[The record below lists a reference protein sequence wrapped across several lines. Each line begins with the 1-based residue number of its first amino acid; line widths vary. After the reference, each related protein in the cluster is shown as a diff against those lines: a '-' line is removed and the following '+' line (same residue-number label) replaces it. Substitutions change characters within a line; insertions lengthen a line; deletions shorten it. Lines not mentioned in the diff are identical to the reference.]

1 MDIKKYV
8 KVDAKQKKG
17 NSIEREVEGILR
29 QDLKTAELQYAQGN
43 FEQALAS
50 FYTIYRQ
57 SWNYRT
63 VPEVSYGVAKCLVKL
78 KRHQDAIRYLNVARY
93 YNPHF
98 APSYLLSTK
107 VYLYLKQWPLSL
119 DILDVGLDNVPKE
132 DSLYRELLQMKSMV
146 HTKLKGKNIDT
157 KQRVARFKN
166 QQMDIIN
173 VLPAEIV
180 HGIFQYIGKKDTLF
194 ACQVSKSWYR
204 YFSKCPIVWD
214 TLAFKSSRVGDMSSL
229 DRFCQRFK
237 DPWCKRLD
245 LQTDNSHVQQSALK
259 ILKKTGIRSAV
270 EIKLNL
276 TSGCLPLL
284 NEWILQADF
293 MSRLKTIFLRSDQGN
308 LQDWVTVFKCRSLEN
323 FSVVLQQYNVSKNV
337 MKSLADLAD
346 LQQLRKFEL
355 ISPGS
360 RITAGQLSPI
370 IEFISRK
377 MKKLEHLSF
386 AVQGEE
392 FRLPQVIQSL
402 PRLKSLMW
410 HQRIDHRSF
419 TNLVIDSLLSLK
431 TLECLDV
438 GGWFNDR
445 HVEVQ
450 QEQTQRLMQLMSRLF
465 TLRLAHCDY
474 LFLRCFDTLPSNY
487 LTRLQYFS
495 IDGCVNVRANIIV
508 NLVLCSPG
516 LIALS
521 IKDQPDVED
530 GHLKSI
536 VNAAPYLN
544 SITLSRLPQV
554 TSIGAYYLT
563 KLEYVKSVKL
573 IQCDRVTS
581 AAIKDLSTFF
591 TNNLGAS
598 FESKFTV
605 A

>member
-17 NSIEREVEGILR
+17 NSIEREFKFMLR
-29 QDLKTAELQYAQGN
+29 QDLKTAESQYAQGN

-78 KRHQDAIRYLNVARY
+78 KRHQDAVRYLNVARY

-119 DILDVGLDNVPKE
+119 DILDVGLDNVLKE

-166 QQMDIIN
+166 HQMDIIN
-173 VLPAEIV
+173 VFPAEIV
-180 HGIFQYIGKKDTLF
+180 QEIFQYIGKKDTLF
-194 ACQVSKSWYR
+194 ACLVSKSWYK
-204 YFSKCPIVWD
+204 YFSKCPIVWNN
-214 TLAFKSSRVGDMSSL
+214 LALKSSRVGDISSL
-229 DRFCQRFK
+229 DRFFQRFK
-237 DPWCKRLD
+237 DPWLKRLN
-245 LQTDNSHVQQSALK
+245 LQTDNSHVQSSALK
-259 ILKKTGIRSAV
+259 LLKKTGIRSV
-270 EIKLNL
+270 VDLKLNL
-276 TSGCLPLL
+276 TPCCLPLL
-284 NEWILQADF
+284 NEWVRQADF
-293 MSRLKTIFLRSDQGN
+293 MSRLKTVFLQSDLGN
-308 LQDWVTVFKCRSLEN
+308 LQDWVTVFKCNNLEN
-323 FSVVLQQYNVSKNV
+323 FSVVLQQYSVSKNV
-337 MKSLADLAD
+337 MNSLADVAD

-360 RITAGQLSPI
+360 RITAISLSLI
-370 IEFISRK
+370 IEFITQK
-377 MKKLEHLSF
+377 TKNLEHLSF
-386 AVQGEE
+386 AMQNEE

-410 HQRIDHRSF
+410 HQRIDHRPF
-419 TNLVIDSLLSLK
+419 TSSVIDLLLSVQ

-438 GGWFNDR
+438 GGWFSDR
-445 HVEVQ
+445 HAEIQ
-450 QEQTQRLMQLMSRLF
+450 HEQTQRLQQLISRLF
-465 TLRLAHCDY
+465 ALRLAHCDY

-487 LTRLQYFS
+487 LTRLQSFS
-495 IDGCVNVRANIIV
+495 IDGCVNVRANVIV

-516 LIALS
+516 LIAIS

-544 SITLSRLPQV
+544 SITLSRLPQI

-563 KLEYVKSVKL
+563 TLEYVKNVKL
-573 IQCDRVTS
+573 IQCDKVAS

-598 FESKFTV
+598 FESKFTI